1 MAKSKDNLIMQ
12 GTSGRVGRNLVFRL
26 KGDQTIIAKR
36 ARQKAN
42 REYTSDQ
49 RAVMNKFTRAALYAK
64 AAIQDPQLKEAYQ
77 AKANI
82 NQTAYNVAFRDYL
95 VKPYVALLDDTE
107 YKGNT
112 GESISLL
119 IKDVLK
125 VVDVKVELLGPND
138 TVIESGVATV
148 APTDNTSTQWK
159 YTMTEDN
166 PDYENSK
173 YRITLTDTPGK
184 KTVEI
189 KDYGE
194 DSTPD

>member
-36 ARQKAN
+36 ARQKTN
-42 REYTSDQ
+42 REYSSDQ
-49 RAVMNKFTRAALYAK
+49 QSVMNKFTRAALYAK
-64 AAIQDPQLKEAYQ
+64 AAIQDPQLKQAYQ
-77 AKANI
+77 AKANV

-95 VKPYVALLDDTE
+95 VKPYVALLDDMG
-107 YKGNT
+107 YQGNA
-112 GESISLL
+112 GEKISLL
-119 IKDVLK
+119 IKDVLQ
-125 VVDVKVELLGPND
+125 VVNVKIEVLNANDVV
-138 TVIESGVATV
+138 VESGAATV
-148 APTDNTSTQWK
+148 APLDTTNTHWN
-159 YTMTEDN
+159 YTMTEEN

-184 KTVEI
+184 KAVEI

-194 DSTPD
+194 DATAD

>member
-36 ARQKAN
+36 ARPKTN
-42 REYTSDQ
+42 REYTSDHKS
-49 RAVMNKFTRAALYAK
+49 VMNRFTRAALYAK
-64 AAIQDPQLKEAYQ
+64 AAIQDPQLKAAYQ
-77 AKANI
+77 AKANV
-82 NQTAYNVAFRDYL
+82 NQTAYNVAFRDYI
-95 VKPYVALLDDTE
+95 VKPYVALLDDTG
-107 YKGNT
+107 YQGNT
-112 GESISLL
+112 GEKISLL
-119 IKDVLK
+119 IKDVLQ
-125 VVDVKVELLGPND
+125 VVDIRVEILDSND
-138 TVIESGVATV
+138 AVIESGVATV
-148 APTDNTSTQWK
+148 APADRTNTQWN

-189 KDYGE
+189 KNYGQ
-194 DSTPD
+194 DTTAD